1 MIAHLG
7 ICIKNQRLLDQNWS
21 VITGW
26 IQYLI
31 NAGMQLYKLSWLAIY
46 FTAYNLKPNLPEN
59 SSHHLLRCLLL
70 LKMKPFEY
78 TPTMA
83 L

>member
-31 NAGMQLYKLSWLAIY
+31 NAGMQQ
-46 FTAYNLKPNLPEN
+46 
-59 SSHHLLRCLLL
+59 
-70 LKMKPFEY
+70 
-78 TPTMA
+78 A